1 MFNVICA
8 STPNAIT
15 KARII
20 SNGISIVLP
29 HIVSQIFISIYWL
42 KKDDTKVFGLRNWK
56 TVVVI
61 HLFGE
66 DPE

>member
-1 MFNVICA
+1 MFNIICA
-8 STPNAIT
+8 NTPNTIT

-20 SNGISIVLP
+20 SNGISIILP
-29 HIVSQIFISIYWL
+29 HIVSQIFIGIYCL

-61 HLFGE
+61 Y
-66 DPE
+66 